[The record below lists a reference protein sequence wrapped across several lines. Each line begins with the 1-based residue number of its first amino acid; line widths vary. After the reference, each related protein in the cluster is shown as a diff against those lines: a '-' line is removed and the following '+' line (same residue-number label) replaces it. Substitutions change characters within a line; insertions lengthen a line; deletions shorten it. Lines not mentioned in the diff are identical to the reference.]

1 MPLIGAIA
9 GDILG
14 SRYEFASFCGRAE
27 DLVIFPPGA
36 FPTDDTVLTCAVAK
50 ALLDARSS
58 DGTIDHEHFQHVI
71 APALRKV
78 AGDHGSAGYG
88 ARFMRWML
96 SENAPSPMS
105 FGNGAAM
112 RISPCAWAA
121 RTPGEALELARIAT
135 LPTHGHPE
143 GLMGAAATVWAID
156 AFRAH
161 QPEEDIR
168 SEWGKRFSALGPLPE
183 LSRLTPPIRTDLSC
197 RGTVPL
203 AVQIALQSRS
213 YEETIR
219 RAVVLGGDCGTI
231 AAIAGSIAAGRSPA
245 PQMIREKALR
255 LLPEDL
261 RRIVLD
267 FAQAFPLRHLR

>member
-14 SRYEFASFCGRAE
+14 SRYEFANFRGSPE
-27 DLVIFPPGA
+27 ELVIFPPGA

-50 ALLDARSS
+50 ALLDARTPE
-58 DGTIDHEHFQHVI
+58 GTVDHENFQSLI
-71 APALRKV
+71 APALRKL

-88 ARFMRWML
+88 ARFMRWVL
-96 SENAPSPMS
+96 SDDAPAPMS

-121 RTPGEALELARIAT
+121 RTPAEALELARIAT

-143 GLMGAAATVWAID
+143 GLMGAAATVWAIN
-156 AFRAH
+156 AFRANLA
-161 QPEEDIR
+161 ENAIR
-168 SEWGKRFSALGPLPE
+168 REWAERFGSLGPLPKLE
-183 LSRLTPPIRTDLSC
+183 SLTPPIRTDLSC

-203 AVQIALQSRS
+203 ALEIALKSRS
-213 YEETIR
+213 YAETIR
-219 RAVVLGGDCGTI
+219 RAVALGGDCDTI
-231 AAIAGSIAAGRSPA
+231 AAIAGSIAAGRHPV
-245 PQMIREKALR
+245 PQTIREKAIA
-255 LLPEDL
+255 LLPDDL

-267 FAQAFPLRHLR
+267 FAEAFPLPPLS